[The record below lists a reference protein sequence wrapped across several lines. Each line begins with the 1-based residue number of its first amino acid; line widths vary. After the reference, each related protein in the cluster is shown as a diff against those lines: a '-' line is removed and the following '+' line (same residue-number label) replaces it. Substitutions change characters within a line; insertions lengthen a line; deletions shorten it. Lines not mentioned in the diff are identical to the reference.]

1 MQKRDSNKVAGQ
13 NDEIRLQLV
22 DKQNCS
28 GNRFCCEKW
37 MIVEV
42 AEMRDREVV
51 ENGRK
56 TLQCDCD
63 MLHDGMP
70 RLKKGSHR
78 QPKRELPL
86 CPQ

>member
-1 MQKRDSNKVAGQ
+1 VQKRDSNKVAGQ
-13 NDEIRLQLV
+13 DDVIRLQLV

-42 AEMRDREVV
+42 AEMRDCEVV

-56 TLQCDCD
+56 TLQSGRGQPGEDCRS
-63 MLHDGMP
+63 LTCYFRFP
-70 RLKKGSHR
+70 
-78 QPKRELPL
+78 
-86 CPQ
+86 